1 MSFAS
6 TVKSSKKELC
16 TLFAVLI
23 VLYLAP
29 IDQVLGTRLKARALS
44 PVNKVLSMPIVYLL
58 LIAFQGYLFT
68 LEGCMETFICLTLF
82 FFFFFLR

>member
-6 TVKSSKKELC
+6 MIKGSKKELC
-16 TLFAVLI
+16 TLFVVLI

-29 IDQVLGTRLKARALS
+29 IDQVLGTRLKSRALS

-58 LIAFQGYLFT
+58 LVGFLGYLFT
-68 LEGCMETFICLTLF
+68 LDGCMECFMSLTLF
-82 FFFFFLR
+82 LVVQRQ